1 MKILI
6 DMSLE
11 HYDRFVAKCD
21 IASREYSILTNGVI
35 IRDQKSDE
43 QRLIAILCD
52 MDEAV
57 RILYAASVL
66 YPDAVPAIKAGIN
79 LAREP

>member
-1 MKILI
+1 LKILI

-35 IRDQKSDE
+35 IRDQKSGE
-43 QRLIAILCD
+43 QRVIAILCD

-57 RILYAASVL
+57 RLLYAASVL
-66 YPDAVPAIKAGIN
+66 HPEAVPAIKAGMD
-79 LAREP
+79 LSREP